1 VSRWREKAGR
11 AQTREERMCLT
22 KKRFDSWSDA
32 LPVALAASRVAP
44 QRIYQCDY
52 CTSWHL
58 TSHQA
63 ITVPKQKA
71 ATA

>member
-1 VSRWREKAGR
+1 
-11 AQTREERMCLT
+11 MCLT

-52 CTSWHL
+52 CQSWHL